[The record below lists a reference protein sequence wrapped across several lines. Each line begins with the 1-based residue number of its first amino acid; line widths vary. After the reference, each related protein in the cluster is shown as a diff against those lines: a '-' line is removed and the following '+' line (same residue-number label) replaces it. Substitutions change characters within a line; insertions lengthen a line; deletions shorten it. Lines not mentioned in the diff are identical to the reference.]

1 MLETYFEEIHRIL
14 NEVMDTQKLNMETV
28 ARKMCE
34 AIKAKKNIYVFGC
47 SHAGILAQ
55 ELFYRT
61 GGLVVINP
69 ILAPGLTLDV
79 RPVTMTSEIE
89 RLDGYGKIIVKTAG
103 IQEGDVLIV
112 HSVSGRNSVPVEVA
126 IEARAKGAYVAGLT
140 NLSYSHSVTPRGAS
154 GKRLFEVCDMVLDNC
169 GCAGDSVCEI
179 EGLSEKVA
187 ASSTVVGAAIL
198 NAIVAHT
205 VELVI
210 KAGVIPPVFISA
222 NVEGGD
228 AHNKEVLQNYKDNV
242 KYM

>member
-1 MLETYFEEIHRIL
+1 MLNVYFEEIHRIL
-14 NEVMDTQKLNMETV
+14 YEVMETQKSAMEEV
-28 ARKMCE
+28 AGKMSD
-34 AIKAKKNIYVFGC
+34 AIQAKKNIYVFGC

-61 GGLVVINP
+61 GGIVVINP

-103 IQEGDVLIV
+103 IGDGDVLIV

-126 IEARAKGAYVAGLT
+126 IEAQKCGAYVAGLT
-140 NLSYSHSVTPRGAS
+140 NLQYSRSVSPRGAS
-154 GKRLFEVCDMVLDNC
+154 GKRLFEVCDTLLDNC
-169 GCAGDSVCEI
+169 GCEGDSVCEI
-179 EGLSEKVA
+179 QGLSEKVA

-198 NAIVAHT
+198 NAIVART

-210 KAGVIPPVFISA
+210 AAGVVPPVFISA

-228 AHNKEVLQNYKDNV
+228 EHNASVLRSYRDNV